1 MRKEKRT
8 YCVELIMR
16 IRIFIYAKPFS
27 STKFTSKHKKKG
39 WRFKEAFE
47 IWKFRFSLYSF
58 KASFPK
64 QNRLYLPRYFIKI
77 PGRKHSTIINFSLLL
92 IYCFYRQVFFY
103 RNFYFSFSLGF
114 PFCPQKKSF
123 FSSGSYFY
131 LLWEN

>member
-1 MRKEKRT
+1 MLFYWGKRHELQCFFFALEKLK
-8 YCVELIMR
+8 YSWDWMHGLWANC
-16 IRIFIYAKPFS
+16 
-27 STKFTSKHKKKG
+27 